1 MRPLTNKKL
10 LIVLMLSSGLVAC
23 GGGVKRTTLGDLEY
37 QPKKEEKV
45 EVANLSHEQVREEY
59 KEILNLVEDQQ
70 LKEQIER
77 RIADVYMMEGVHDQ
91 NQAKPQKSYYVEAIK
106 SYRRILEKYPD
117 SPDNAEVLY
126 QLAKAYDMEGQI
138 DEALKMLTQLT
149 SRHPYYPNLPE
160 AYFRMGDI
168 HFNYQRYAQA
178 EKAYLAVTRAQNPKL
193 HMNAYYMLGWS
204 YYKQYQYDR
213 ALDAFSYVITQLLS
227 KSADPEALNKAEQL
241 LVTDTLHSIS
251 LSLDKMGGAEY
262 MPSVEA
268 LYRQDYV
275 WMIYED
281 LGGYYLEKE
290 LYGESV
296 ATYRHYVENFPDSS
310 KSPEMHSRLI
320 ETYIK
325 GGFPRQAIEE
335 KESYVAAYGIR
346 SSYSGN
352 SNGIS
357 EEIYGKLKT
366 YLDELA
372 RHHHSEGQLHDKE
385 IEKFNEQEEKGVDPK
400 QITSKRAKEVKLAK
414 QSYEKA
420 AGFYAQYAETFPNDE
435 RIDEIYFL
443 KAEALFAAELFDQ
456 AVRDYERVAYK
467 PQGTSA
473 KKHAADAGYAAII
486 SYQNHIATLPA
497 QGKVAKQW
505 QASAVESML
514 RFAETFHQDERSPSV
529 LTNAAEYLFSLDQY
543 DRAIKVS
550 GELIEKNPAL
560 DKTLK
565 KTAYGI
571 LAHSYFKLNDY
582 ANAEKSYVNQRALV
596 DSKSDEYSQISER
609 LGATIYKKSET
620 IIAAGDKQQA
630 VNELLKIKQLTPDAK
645 ARVPA
650 QYDAAVMLLEME
662 NWDAAIAEL
671 KELNSEFPDHEL
683 AVEFPRKLAYAY
695 EKNEDWELAARAYL
709 NLYENDQD
717 AEVKREALFLAASMF
732 EQNTNYSTAITH
744 FKRYAHAYEQ
754 PFSTRMEARYRLA
767 LNYERLG
774 EAGKHLYWL
783 RRIIEN
789 DKEAGSART
798 ERSKWL
804 AAWASIKYGDHYGE
818 EFRKYRLRQPIVESI
833 SGKNESLGKA
843 SGYYQNAAAYG
854 ILEFVTMS
862 SFKIAGLYQTFATDL
877 RAAPAPAGL
886 SAEEQ
891 GVYAEIIEEQA
902 QPFEQLAM
910 ELHRANIERAWHG
923 EYNEWIEKSF
933 GQMKIL
939 SPARFNKTEL
949 IVSYGDE
956 IR

>member
-1 MRPLTNKKL
+1 MKRFCNRQLLLVLT
-10 LIVLMLSSGLVAC
+10 LSMGLVAC
-23 GGGVKRTTLGDLEY
+23 GGGVKRSTLGDLEY
-37 QPKKEEKV
+37 TPKKEEKI
-45 EVANLSHEQVREEY
+45 EVAKVSHEQVREEY
-59 KEILNLVEDQQ
+59 REILDLVEDQQ

-77 RIADVYMMEGVHDQ
+77 RIADVYMMEGVQDQ
-91 NQAKPQKSYYVEAIK
+91 NQAKPQKSYYIEAIK
-106 SYRRILEKYPD
+106 SYRRILDKYPD

-126 QLAKAYDMEGQI
+126 QLAKAYDMEGQT
-138 DEALKMLTQLT
+138 DEALSMLTQLT

-178 EKAYLAVTRAQNPKL
+178 EKAYLAVTRSENPKL

-204 YYKQYQYDR
+204 YYKLFQYDK
-213 ALDAFSYVITQLLS
+213 ALDAFSYVITQILAE
-227 KSADPEALNKAEQL
+227 SADLEALGKAEKL
-241 LVTDTLHSIS
+241 LVTDTLHSVS

-262 MPSVEA
+262 IPSVEA
-268 LYRQDYV
+268 LYRQSYV
-275 WMIYED
+275 WMVYEN
-281 LGGYYLEKE
+281 LGSYYLEKE

-296 ATYRHYVENFPDSS
+296 ASYSHYVDHFPNSE
-310 KSPEMHSRLI
+310 KAPEMHSKLI

-335 KESYVAAYGIR
+335 KENYVAAYGVR
-346 SSYSGN
+346 SSYAGN
-352 SNGIS
+352 SGGIKK
-357 EEIYGKLKT
+357 EIYANLKI

-372 RHHHSEGQLHDKE
+372 QHHHSEGQVHDKE
-385 IEKFNEQEEKGVDPK
+385 IAKFNAQEEKGVDPK
-400 QITSKRAKEVKLAK
+400 EIKPKRAKEIKLAK
-414 QSYEKA
+414 QSYGKA
-420 AGFYAQYAETFPNDE
+420 AGFYAQYAETFPDDE

-456 AVRDYERVAYK
+456 AIQDYERVAYS

-486 SYQNHIATLPA
+486 SYQKLIAPLPA
-497 QGKVAKQW
+497 EGKVAKQW
-505 QASAVESML
+505 QANAVESML
-514 RFAETFHQDERSPSV
+514 KFAETFHQDDRSPSV

-550 GELIEKNPAL
+550 SDLIEKNPAL

-571 LAHSYFKLNDY
+571 LAHSYFKLNDF
-582 ANAEKSYVNQRALV
+582 ANAENSYVNQRALV
-596 DSKSDEYSQISER
+596 DTKSDEYSQISER

-620 IIAAGDKQQA
+620 IIAAGDNQQA
-630 VNELLKIKQLTPDAK
+630 INELLKIKQLTPNSK

-662 NWDAAIAEL
+662 NWSAAITEL
-671 KELNSEFPDHEL
+671 KELNAKFSDHEL

-695 EKNEDWELAARAYL
+695 EKNENWDLAANAYL
-709 NLYENDQD
+709 VLHESDPD
-717 AEVKREALFLAASMF
+717 EEVKREALFLAASMF
-732 EQNTNYSTAITH
+732 EENTNYNTAITY

-767 LNYERLG
+767 LNYERL
-774 EAGKHLYWL
+774 EEPGKQLYWL

-789 DKEAGSART
+789 DKAAGAART

-804 AAWASIKYGDHYGE
+804 AAWASIKYGDYHGE
-818 EFRKYRLRQPIVESI
+818 KFRNYRLRQPIVESI
-833 SGKNESLGKA
+833 SGKNEHLEKA
-843 SGYYQNAAAYG
+843 SGYYQNAAEYG

-862 SFKIAGLYQTFATDL
+862 SFKIAGLYQTFAKDL
-877 RAAPAPAGL
+877 RAAPAPGGL
-886 SAEEQ
+886 SAEEL

-902 QPFEQLAM
+902 RPFEQLAM
-910 ELHRANIERAWHG
+910 ELHQANIERAWDG
-923 EYNEWIEKSF
+923 EYNEWIQQSF
-933 GQMKIL
+933 GQMKVL
-939 SPARFNKTEL
+939 SPARFDKTEL

>member
-1 MRPLTNKKL
+1 MRQFHSRQL
-10 LIVLMLSSGLVAC
+10 LFVVTLSVGLVAC
-23 GGGVKRTTLGDLEY
+23 GGGVKRSTLGDLEY
-37 QPKKEEKV
+37 TPKKEEKI
-45 EVANLSHEQVREEY
+45 EVAKVSHEQVREEY
-59 KEILNLVEDQQ
+59 REILNLVEDQQ

-77 RIADVYMMEGVHDQ
+77 RIADVYMMEGVQDQ
-91 NQAKPQKSYYVEAIK
+91 NHAKPQKSYYIEAIK
-106 SYRRILEKYPD
+106 SYRRILDKYPD

-126 QLAKAYDMEGQI
+126 QLAKAYDMEGQT
-138 DEALKMLTQLT
+138 DEALAMLTQLT
-149 SRHPYYPNLPE
+149 TRHPYYPNLPE

-178 EKAYLAVTRAQNPKL
+178 EKAYVAVTRSQNPKL

-204 YYKQYQYDR
+204 YYKLFQYDR
-213 ALDAFSYVITQLLS
+213 ALDAYSYVITQILAQ
-227 KSADPEALNKAEQL
+227 SADLDTLGKAEKL
-241 LVTDTLHSIS
+241 LVTDTLHSVS

-262 MPSVEA
+262 IPSVQA
-268 LYRQDYV
+268 LYKQSYV
-275 WMIYED
+275 WMVYEN
-281 LGGYYLEKE
+281 LGSYYLEKE

-296 ATYRHYVENFPDSS
+296 ASYSHYVSHFPNSP
-310 KSPEMHSRLI
+310 KAPEMHSKLI

-335 KESYVAAYGIR
+335 KENYVAAYGVR
-346 SSYSGN
+346 SSYAGN
-352 SNGIS
+352 SGGIKK
-357 EEIYGKLKT
+357 EIYANLKI

-372 RHHHSEGQLHDKE
+372 QHHHSEGQLHDKE
-385 IEKFNEQEEKGVDPK
+385 IAKFDAQEEKGVNPK
-400 QITSKRAKEVKLAK
+400 EIKPKRNKEEKLAK

-420 AGFYAQYAETFPNDE
+420 AGFYAQYAETFPKDE

-443 KAEALFAAELFDQ
+443 RAEALFAAELFDQ
-456 AVRDYERVAYK
+456 AIQDYERVAYR

-486 SYQNHIATLPA
+486 SYQKLIAPLPA
-497 QGKVAKQW
+497 EGKAAKQW
-505 QASAVESML
+505 QANAVESML
-514 RFAETFHQDERSPSV
+514 KFAETFHQDDRSPSV

-550 GELIEKNPAL
+550 SDLIAKNPAL

-571 LAHSYFKLNDY
+571 LAHSYFKLNDF
-582 ANAEKSYVNQRALV
+582 ANAENSYVSQRALV
-596 DSKSDEYSQISER
+596 DTKSDEYGQISER

-630 VNELLKIKQLTPDAK
+630 VNELLKIKQLTPNSK

-662 NWDAAIAEL
+662 NWSAAITEL
-671 KELNSEFPDHEL
+671 KELNAKFSDHEL

-695 EKNEDWELAARAYL
+695 EKNKNWDLAASAYL
-709 NLYENDQD
+709 VLYESDPD
-717 AEVKREALFLAASMF
+717 EEVKREALFLAASMY
-732 EQNTNYSTAITH
+732 EENTNYNTAITH
-744 FKRYAHAYEQ
+744 FKRYAHAYEK

-767 LNYERLG
+767 LNYERL
-774 EAGKHLYWL
+774 EEPGKQLYWL

-789 DKEAGSART
+789 DKTAGTART

-804 AAWASIKYGDHYGE
+804 AAWASIKYGDYYGE
-818 EFRKYRLRQPIVESI
+818 KFRNYRLRQPIVESI
-833 SGKNESLGKA
+833 SGKNENLGKA
-843 SGYYQNAAAYG
+843 SGYYQNAAEYG

-862 SFKIAGLYQTFATDL
+862 SFKIAGLYQTFAKDL
-877 RAAPAPAGL
+877 RAAPAPGGL
-886 SAEEQ
+886 SSEEL

-902 QPFEQLAM
+902 RPFEQLAM
-910 ELHRANIERAWHG
+910 ELHQANIERAWDG
-923 EYNEWIEKSF
+923 EYNEWIQQSF
-933 GQMKIL
+933 GQMKVL
-939 SPARFNKTEL
+939 SPARFDKTEL